1 MIFDWT
7 IIYNDGNG
15 ITVVKNSDITWDE
28 APDDNVQYVMCQF
41 AKHRVAVSGRD
52 EYTIPEP
59 RTKTKYGKLI
69 SDEEWVKTRQF
80 MIYGDY

>member
-15 ITVVKNSDITWDE
+15 ISVVKNSDETWDK
-28 APDDNVQYVMCQF
+28 APDDNVQYVIC
-41 AKHRVAVSGRD
+41 KYGNRRVAISGLD

-59 RTKTKYGKLI
+59 GSKTKYGKLI
-69 SDEEWVKTRQF
+69 SDEEWANTRQF